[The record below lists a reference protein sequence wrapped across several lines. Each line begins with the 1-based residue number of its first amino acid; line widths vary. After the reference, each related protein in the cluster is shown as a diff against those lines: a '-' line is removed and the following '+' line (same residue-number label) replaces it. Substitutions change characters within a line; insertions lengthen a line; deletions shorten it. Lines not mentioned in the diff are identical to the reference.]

1 MKRTYTLTIL
11 AVVSLAIVGAE
22 GAATQTNQSTVVL
35 KKVSLKFGGKEIT
48 AVELENTHSRA
59 YTSSAL
65 EQRCEVDKKTEGVIW
80 IIVCEGKD
88 ITKDDISFEDEKG
101 RKFQHGCWRRKT
113 QGIFSRRGGDETEF
127 MTVGPDDSKKVKIT
141 FGDASAE
148 IEMPK

>member
-1 MKRTYTLTIL
+1 MRCRYTVIVL
-11 AVVSLAIVGAE
+11 AVVSMAIVC
-22 GAATQTNQSTVVL
+22 GAATQTNQSTVVR
-35 KKVSLKFGGKEIT
+35 KEVSLKFGGKEIT

-101 RKFQHGCWRRKT
+101 RKFQHGCWSRKT
-113 QGIFSRRGGDETEF
+113 TGIYSRRGGDETEF
-127 MTVGPDDSKKVKIT
+127 MTVGPDDSKKVKIR

-148 IEMPK
+148 IKMPK